1 MWWVLAPMS
10 TSSFMTLGLLSFLGC
25 YNSYLW
31 PSLILRKMGEGET
44 LWAVAKQYRATR
56 EGILSVNELAD
67 ESQITPDRLLL
78 IPRAR

>member
-1 MWWVLAPMS
+1 MCVSGGETADEEEDRAAV
-10 TSSFMTLGLLSFLGC
+10 
-25 YNSYLW
+25 
-31 PSLILRKMGEGET
+31 PSLILRKMGPGET
-44 LWAVAKQYRATR
+44 LWSIAKQYRATR

>member
-1 MWWVLAPMS
+1 
-10 TSSFMTLGLLSFLGC
+10 
-25 YNSYLW
+25 
-31 PSLILRKMGEGET
+31 MGEGET